1 LSRHTRSA
9 LTALALIA
17 STAALSS
24 CSLLATPRDAD
35 GRVTETTEINST
47 ALLVGDCFS
56 FVEGTDL
63 GRASV
68 TPCAEVH
75 TYVVIGMGELT
86 APAIDAAGSLQNA
99 VSASCSEVFAL
110 FKEAA
115 NDGVKPEQEFIVS
128 VSEKDGEQITSYHCV
143 ATDGVAAT

>member
-1 LSRHTRSA
+1 MSSRSRSISVV
-9 LTALALIA
+9 LALIA
-17 STAALSS
+17 STALLSA

-75 TYVVIGMGELT
+75 TYVVIGMGDLT
-86 APAIDAAGSLQNA
+86 TPAIDAAGGLQNA

-115 NDGVKPEQEFIVS
+115 DAGAKPEQEFIVS

-143 ATDGVAAT
+143 ATDGLAAA